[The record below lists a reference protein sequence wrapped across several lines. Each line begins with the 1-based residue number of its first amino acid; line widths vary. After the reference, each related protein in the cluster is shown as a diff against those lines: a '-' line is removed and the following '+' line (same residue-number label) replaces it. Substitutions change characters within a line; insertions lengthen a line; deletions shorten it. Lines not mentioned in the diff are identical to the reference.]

1 MTVLKNLIGCTKNIL
16 NINQDQ
22 NFMESR
28 TFNDNEKDK
37 LRIWIKNLSNWI
49 NNNYI
54 QNSQQD
60 TFIIPQ
66 FFLVVMKLI

>member
-1 MTVLKNLIGCTKNIL
+1 MYILNCYSNKESIQIREFVIMTVLKNLIGCTKNIL

-37 LRIWIKNLSNWI
+37 LRI
-49 NNNYI
+49 
-54 QNSQQD
+54 
-60 TFIIPQ
+60 
-66 FFLVVMKLI
+66 